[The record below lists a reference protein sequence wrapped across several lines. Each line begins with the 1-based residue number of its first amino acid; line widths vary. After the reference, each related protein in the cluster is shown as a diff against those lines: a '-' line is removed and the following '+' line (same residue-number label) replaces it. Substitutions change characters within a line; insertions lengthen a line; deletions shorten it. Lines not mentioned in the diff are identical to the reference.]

1 MSAARRL
8 EPHHL
13 EAHHL
18 EAHHLEAMAEHDFEP
33 VPGLPGHL
41 PEGETLL
48 WQGAPDW
55 QSLAVRAFHARK
67 VLLYCLALMIWHF
80 AGRLYDGMA
89 LSQALSALFWPALL
103 TLAVVGLL
111 AGMAWLSARTT
122 IYSITNK
129 RVVIRAGI
137 AIPMTINIPFKSLA
151 EGNLVKHRDGTGDI
165 VLRIAG
171 ADRIAYLHLWPHAR
185 RWRFK
190 RPEPMLRCVTDPV
203 SAAEILGRAVTP
215 ATPPELT
222 VDKPEAARPR
232 QARPE
237 TRHAPVPG
245 RRAGL
250 AAAAR

>member
-8 EPHHL
+8 EPHHI
-13 EAHHL
+13 
-18 EAHHLEAMAEHDFEP
+18 EAMAEHDYEP
-33 VPGLPGHL
+33 TPGLPGHL
-41 PEGETLL
+41 PEDETLL

-67 VLLYCLALMIWHF
+67 VLFYCLALMIWHF

-122 IYSITNK
+122 IYSITSK

-165 VLRIAG
+165 VLKIAG
-171 ADRIAYLHLWPHAR
+171 SDRIAYLHLWPHVR

-190 RPEPMLRCVTDPV
+190 RPEPMLRCITDPI

-222 VDKPEAARPR
+222 VVETTAARPSG
-232 QARPE
+232 ARPAA
-237 TRHAPVPG
+237 RHDLVPG
-245 RRAGL
+245 RRTGL
-250 AAAAR
+250 ATAAR